1 MSCSV
6 DAEPD
11 RVVVEEPPAEDSGKA
26 QGASV
31 AASIF
36 SLTNTIIGA
45 GERCHAIYRTIP
57 LPNITFRLSLAYTL
71 RAMHRQ

>member
-1 MSCSV
+1 MDIEAA
-6 DAEPD
+6 DANHTALEAS
-11 RVVVEEPPAEDSGKA
+11 AEDSGKA

-45 GERCHAIYRTIP
+45 GKLCHA
-57 LPNITFRLSLAYTL
+57 LCSLSLVRKLVQQTL
-71 RAMHRQ
+71 

>member
-1 MSCSV
+1 M

-11 RVVVEEPPAEDSGKA
+11 RIVVEEPPAEDSGKA

-45 GERCHAIYRTIP
+45 GERCHKLYRTIP
-57 LPNITFRLSLAYTL
+57 LPHIEFRLLLAYTL
-71 RAMHRQ
+71 RGMHCQ